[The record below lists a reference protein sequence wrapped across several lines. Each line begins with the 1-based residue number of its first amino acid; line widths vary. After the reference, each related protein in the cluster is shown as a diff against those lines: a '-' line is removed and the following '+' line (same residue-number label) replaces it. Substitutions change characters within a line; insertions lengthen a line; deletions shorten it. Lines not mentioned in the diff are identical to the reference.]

1 MAHEEEKNPGEKALG
16 EGPSENLPEKGE
28 LPKQGRRPPKKARA
42 RKRPKPRENRRSEPK
57 PRLPEGPPLIAEA
70 VFRDDLPGI
79 HVEVTGVPV
88 KPGDYVIIELGER
101 KEVAKIVSPPVLLPL
116 KQGLL
121 PQVKRFA
128 SPKEVSRY
136 KENLEFEDKAWDI
149 CENLARELGL
159 EMKLVR
165 VERLFDRSK
174 VIFYYTADGRID
186 FRQLVK
192 DLVRALR
199 TRIEMRQIGVRHEAG
214 MLGGIGSCGRE
225 ICCSLFLKKFDPV
238 SIRIAKEQSLPL
250 DPTKISGI
258 CGRLLCCLL
267 YEYDAYAE
275 LSASLPKIGK
285 RVSTSLVEGR
295 IVRYN
300 IFRQSVTVETPQG
313 QEVEVSVE
321 DFRKELKK

>member
-1 MAHEEEKNPGEKALG
+1 MTKNVK
-16 EGPSENLPEKGE
+16 
-28 LPKQGRRPPKKARA
+28 KKAQ
-42 RKRPKPRENRRSEPK
+42 RKKEDKSFQKEKIRFRRQKEIKSGVVEV
-57 PRLPEGPPLIAEA
+57 
-70 VFRDDLPGI
+70 VFRDGLPGL
-79 HVEVTGVPV
+79 HA
-88 KPGDYVIIELGER
+88 
-101 KEVAKIVSPPVLLPL
+101 EVAGLPL
-116 KQGLL
+116 KKGDFVLLELPERLEVVKVLSPVVPLPIKQGIL
-121 PQVKRFA
+121 PKILRLA
-128 SPKEVSRY
+128 TPKEIARY
-136 KENLEFEDKAWDI
+136 KENLEFEDKAWDV
-149 CENLARELGL
+149 CETLAQELGL

-192 DLVRALR
+192 DLVRTLR

-238 SIRIAKEQSLPL
+238 SIKIAKEQSLPL

-267 YEYDAYAE
+267 YEYDVYAE

-285 RVSTSLVEGR
+285 RVSTDKIEGR
-295 IVRYN
+295 VVRYN
-300 IFRQSVTVETPQG
+300 IFRNSVTLET
-313 QEVEVSVE
+313 E
-321 DFRKELKK
+321 DGHEIEIPVDEFRKGLEK

>member
-1 MAHEEEKNPGEKALG
+1 MSKNNKNTIHKKRTSRRHRESKKSF
-16 EGPSENLPEKGE
+16 EGRERS
-28 LPKQGRRPPKKARA
+28 RRHLK
-42 RKRPKPRENRRSEPK
+42 E
-57 PRLPEGPPLIAEA
+57 PLIVE
-70 VFRDDLPGI
+70 VVLRDDLPGF
-79 HVEVTGVPV
+79 HAEAGPLPL
-88 KPGDYVIIELGER
+88 KRGDYVLLQLPEER
-101 KEVAKIVSPPVLLPL
+101 VEVAKVVSPPVYLPI
-116 KQGLL
+116 QSGLL
-121 PQVKRFA
+121 PKIKRFA
-128 SPKEVSRY
+128 TAKEITRY
-136 KENLEFEDKAWDI
+136 KENIEFEDKAWDV
-149 CENLARELGL
+149 CETLAQELGL

-225 ICCSLFLKKFDPV
+225 ICCSLFLRKFDPV
-238 SIRIAKEQSLPL
+238 SIKIAKEQSLPL

-267 YEYDAYAE
+267 YEYDVYAE

-285 RVSTSLVEGR
+285 RVSTESIEGK

-300 IFRQSVTVETPQG
+300 IFRSSVTVETPEG
-313 QEVEVSVE
+313 QEVEIPVDE
-321 DFRKELKK
+321 FRKELKK

>member
-1 MAHEEEKNPGEKALG
+1 MTKNNKNIANKKKTSRKHR
-16 EGPSENLPEKGE
+16 EGKKSSEGRERL
-28 LPKQGRRPPKKARA
+28 RRPHHLK
-42 RKRPKPRENRRSEPK
+42 E
-57 PRLPEGPPLIAEA
+57 PLIVE
-70 VFRDDLPGI
+70 VVLRDDLPGF
-79 HVEVTGVPV
+79 HAEAGPLPL
-88 KPGDYVIIELGER
+88 KRGDYVLLQLPEER
-101 KEVAKIVSPPVLLPL
+101 VEVAKVVSPPVHLPI
-116 KQGLL
+116 KSGLL
-121 PQVKRFA
+121 PRIKRFA
-128 SPKEVSRY
+128 TAKEITRY
-136 KENLEFEDKAWDI
+136 KENIEFEDKAWDV
-149 CENLARELGL
+149 CETLARELGL

-225 ICCSLFLKKFDPV
+225 ICCSLFLRKFDPV
-238 SIRIAKEQSLPL
+238 SIKIAKEQSLPL

-267 YEYDAYAE
+267 YEYDVYAE

-285 RVSTSLVEGR
+285 RVSTESIEGK

-300 IFRQSVTVETPQG
+300 IFRSSVTVETPEG
-313 QEVEVSVE
+313 QEVEIPVDE
-321 DFRKELKK
+321 FRKELKK